1 MAAIAAH
8 HSTVGDQSIG
18 KNPLA
23 IQFLRGIR
31 RLRPPVRPRMPT
43 SDLAVV
49 LEALSKAPFVPL
61 EEVPLRFLT
70 AKTVFILAI
79 SSLKRVGDLQASPH
93 CWGSELISLGAWRP
107 LRPFHLA
114 HRCKIFVTLRDGP
127 PVWHSSGS
135 IASTFKPLPAPQF
148 SLPRLVPCTL
158 GRDLSEWW
166 RGHIVPKAFD
176 AARSSRKGTSQV
188 TYVTL
193 VPWGNEMLSRRPYF
207 LHHCGRLLHLKL
219 PPPSWQVLF

>member
-1 MAAIAAH
+1 MLL
-8 HSTVGDQSIG
+8 
-18 KNPLA
+18 PL
-23 IQFLRGIR
+23 L
-31 RLRPPVRPRMPT
+31 M
-43 SDLAVV
+43 SH
-49 LEALSKAPFVPL
+49 
-61 EEVPLRFLT
+61 LT
-70 AKTVFILAI
+70 
-79 SSLKRVGDLQASPH
+79 SPH

-176 AARSSRKGTSQV
+176 AVWSSRKGTSQV

-207 LHHCGRLLHLKL
+207 LLHCGRLLHLKL
-219 PPPSWQVLF
+219 PPPSWQVLFLNFLVATSSPPVTSAGIPLDEITYIFQSVRTNRQSQSVRRSISFPQDTYVTWDVYNWWCKWWFSLDIWARIYPAS